1 MYNNSWMIGAQYVWF
16 GISIFLILLLL
27 ICRTTIVREAIT
39 ARKITRRQ
47 SILFTVIFTLLTIV
61 GTYWNMYVGISGV
74 LNFRA
79 VGIILAGFVGG
90 PIVGT
95 VTGIIGGIH
104 RAFFIDTDFAY
115 IHGGLSILQGVAAG
129 FLSSR
134 LKEHHH
140 QLWRWALLYSLILEI
155 LFWVFF
161 AFFTYPASIEN
172 PDNYLGLSTIIIL
185 LCSAAIAIF
194 YLVIDFFNRQRDTE
208 KTETTKTTFDAVYT
222 LFNTLHDGFNEA
234 NFSKAADLMVSSL
247 PSLIWAA
254 IAYNGEIYT
263 KTHYPTEADKTQGEA
278 EIAILKLQKTLPD
291 LPHLMKLPI
300 RYKDENIGYI
310 IASKTKGE
318 TFTKLGV
325 EFLHGIGQV
334 LEAIYE
340 YEKMKEEEN
349 LLAEAEIRALQAQI
363 NPHFLYNTLNTIS
376 YYVRSDPDT
385 ARKLIQ
391 YLSDYFRH
399 SLNNPS
405 KLIPLSEEIHVI
417 ECYTELQRARFGDR
431 LLISYEFPEGKM
443 DTILVPPLLLQPLV
457 ENAVIHGVFKRPEG
471 GKIRVGLIEHPKYY
485 KLYVLDTGAGI
496 SPAKRKKLLIDHKRR
511 DHIGLIN
518 VHQRLLSLFG
528 KSAGLHIVS
537 REGKG
542 TLVFAN
548 IPKMEPEKEVEE
560 SPEDTISQTIV
571 LHPSVKE

>member
-431 LLISYEFPEGKM
+431 LLIS
-443 DTILVPPLLLQPLV
+443 
-457 ENAVIHGVFKRPEG
+457 
-471 GKIRVGLIEHPKYY
+471 
-485 KLYVLDTGAGI
+485 
-496 SPAKRKKLLIDHKRR
+496 
-511 DHIGLIN
+511 
-518 VHQRLLSLFG
+518 
-528 KSAGLHIVS
+528 
-537 REGKG
+537 
-542 TLVFAN
+542 
-548 IPKMEPEKEVEE
+548 
-560 SPEDTISQTIV
+560 
-571 LHPSVKE
+571 